1 MNLRKLSLGATL
13 AGLVIGAVS
22 SPAGAA
28 EYKID
33 GGNSAVVFK
42 VMNREVAFVYG
53 RFNHLSGTIT
63 TDKVRKPTRMS
74 FNVEIKARSVDSNN
88 KKRDKHL
95 KGADFL
101 NTKSFPTIT
110 FESKQSRKLENDQWE
125 LTGELNLHGVKKE
138 LTIIFQQTG
147 FKKMDRDTYLLGGEA
162 NFTVKRS
169 DFGMDYMIPGI
180 GDEVAVMVSIEAECK
195 VIPSG

>member
-1 MNLRKLSLGATL
+1 MNLRKLSPCAAF

-42 VMNREVAFVYG
+42 VMNREVAYVYG

-74 FNVEIKARSVDSNN
+74 FHVEIKARSVDSNN

-101 NTKSFPTIT
+101 NTKSFKTIT
-110 FESKQSRKLENDQWE
+110 FESKQSRKLEDDKWE
-125 LTGELNLHGVKKE
+125 LTGELNLHGVKKA

-162 NFTVKRS
+162 NFTLKRS

-180 GDEVAVMVSIEAECK
+180 ADEVAVMVSIEAECK